1 MSTPPPT
8 VVRII
13 TWLPVGGIERRLVAV
28 APMLRDAG
36 WGVRVVCIREEG
48 PLAGQLRDAG
58 VPVDVIPLRSR
69 LSPPGIR
76 RLSSYLTKHNAAVVH
91 SHMYRSNIPGTL
103 AGKWAGC
110 RAIFG
115 QVHNVDSWDTRRQ
128 ILTEK
133 VVCRWRT
140 GTIAVSEAVRRDV
153 MEKLGLGQEQ
163 VPLLYNGIDTSL
175 FQPDAAARARIRAEW
190 GVADH
195 TVAFVVPAR
204 LHPQKN
210 PGGVIVAFKQAIE
223 QNPGRDLRLVFAGT
237 GKLEEELRTRAEAE
251 LSGRVLFLGQRDDM
265 AAIYNGADA
274 VVLSSFKEGFSNAV
288 VEALSCGKPMI
299 ASRVGGNAEAVNDAR
314 FGWIHEAGDVEALS
328 AQMSEAATRGVEGLA
343 GMSADCRRRAEDF
356 SIGQLIRSTDALYRQ
371 ALGMAPNA

>member
-1 MSTPPPT
+1 M
-8 VVRII
+8 
-13 TWLPVGGIERRLVAV
+13 
-28 APMLRDAG
+28 
-36 WGVRVVCIREEG
+36 
-48 PLAGQLRDAG
+48 
-58 VPVDVIPLRSR
+58 
-69 LSPPGIR
+69 
-76 RLSSYLTKHNAAVVH
+76 
-91 SHMYRSNIPGTL
+91 
-103 AGKWAGC
+103 
-110 RAIFG
+110 
-115 QVHNVDSWDTRRQ
+115 
-128 ILTEK
+128 
-133 VVCRWRT
+133 
-140 GTIAVSEAVRRDV
+140 
-153 MEKLGLGQEQ
+153 
-163 VPLLYNGIDTSL
+163 PLLYNGIDTSL
-175 FQPDAAARARIRAEW
+175 FQPDAAARSRIRAEW

-195 TVAFVVPAR
+195 TVTFVVPAR

-237 GKLEEELRTRAEAE
+237 GKLEEDLRTRAEAE

-371 ALGMAPNA
+371 ALEMAPNA